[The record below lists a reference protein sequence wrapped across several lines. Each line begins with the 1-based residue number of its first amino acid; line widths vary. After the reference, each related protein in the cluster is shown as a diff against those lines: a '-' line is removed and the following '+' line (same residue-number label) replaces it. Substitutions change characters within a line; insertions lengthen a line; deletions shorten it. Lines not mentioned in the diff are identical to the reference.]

1 MLENIL
7 TDNQRTCNIMCVP
20 GWTDEQRDSDM
31 ARGIGG
37 IERDEKVF
45 RIESEIAKRHW
56 HYLSQQTRCCSAHGR
71 RAALQCSRP
80 PGCSRAEVRLIC
92 PCRFVGAGWHPRA
105 GSLHSRRAE
114 KRRSHRQI
122 HLLRRGRRRRPS
134 IAKHRRRPLQSDE
147 RRRYSC

>member
-7 TDNQRTCNIMCVP
+7 TDNQRTCNIICVP

-45 RIESEIAKRHW
+45 RIESDIARRHW

-80 PGCSRAEVRLIC
+80 PGCSRAEVVLQAFRLIC
-92 PCRFVGAGWHPRA
+92 LCYAASCDASLCIQSSVSSHMPLPVSKLRSVTVGKDDVITSSA
-105 GSLHSRRAE
+105 SNLC
-114 KRRSHRQI
+114 
-122 HLLRRGRRRRPS
+122 RRG
-134 IAKHRRRPLQSDE
+134 
-147 RRRYSC
+147 